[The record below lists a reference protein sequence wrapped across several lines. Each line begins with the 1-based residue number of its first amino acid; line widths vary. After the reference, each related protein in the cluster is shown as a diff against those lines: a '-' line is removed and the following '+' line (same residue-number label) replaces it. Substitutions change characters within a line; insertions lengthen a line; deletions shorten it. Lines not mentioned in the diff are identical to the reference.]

1 MSNEGALI
9 REGKALGLLIVPE
22 YMWEM
27 TDFEVQLDKTLNIPS
42 SGFIA
47 YPAFSGRPNQGH
59 DVVPS
64 HLNYLM
70 ILLATFLLKCAILNL
85 CFFHFRPLT

>member
-27 TDFEVQLDKTLNIPS
+27 TDFEVQLDKTLK
-42 SGFIA
+42 
-47 YPAFSGRPNQGH
+47 Y
-59 DVVPS
+59 
-64 HLNYLM
+64 
-70 ILLATFLLKCAILNL
+70 TFFWLHSLP
-85 CFFHFRPLT
+85 CFQQEAKPGT